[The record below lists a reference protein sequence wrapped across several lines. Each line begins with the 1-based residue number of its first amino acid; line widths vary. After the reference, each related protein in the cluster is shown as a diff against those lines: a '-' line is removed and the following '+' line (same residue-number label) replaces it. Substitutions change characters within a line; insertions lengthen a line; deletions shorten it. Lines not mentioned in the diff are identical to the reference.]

1 MHAPRSCGALIP
13 RRYPMHYRLTTWT
26 PVITEDGRFHPEDL
40 KEAIESAWIFY
51 HIKKDRGV
59 ENAVR
64 RYLMSGEV
72 NLEDM
77 LERVRQI
84 VRERHPLTLEVE
96 VLKDDTHSEEIY
108 VEPYVISDDVDDEG
122 FRARA
127 FTGSVLLNIKG
138 NVDYARLRAV
148 GQSYAEGILKAEMKI
163 FGEESELLKSIYQE
177 LLNEMKNEW
186 DIPLRM
192 GIFNRNRFG
201 GNLLFF
207 WRIKDVRDYI
217 LRKLKFDIRPS
228 EALYIVK
235 YRTVPG
241 FVELRRED

>member
-1 MHAPRSCGALIP
+1 MR
-13 RRYPMHYRLTTWT
+13 YRLTTWT
-26 PVITEDGRFHPEDL
+26 PVISKDGRFHPEDL
-40 KEAIESAWIFY
+40 KEAIESAWVFY
-51 HIKKDRGV
+51 HIKKDKSI

-72 NLEDM
+72 NLEEVV
-77 LERVRQI
+77 ERVRHI
-84 VRERHPLTLEVE
+84 VKERHPLAFEVQVLDDNTYREE
-96 VLKDDTHSEEIY
+96 VY

-122 FRARA
+122 FRAKA
-127 FTGSVLLNIKG
+127 FSGNVLLEIRS
-138 NVDYARLRAV
+138 NVDYPKLKAV
-148 GQSYAEGILKAEMKI
+148 GQSYTEGILKAEMKI
-163 FGEESELLKSIYQE
+163 FGEESELLKSIYQD

-207 WRIKDVRDYI
+207 WRIKDVRDYL

-235 YRTVPG
+235 YNTVPG
-241 FVELRRED
+241 FVELRKED

>member
-1 MHAPRSCGALIP
+1 MR
-13 RRYPMHYRLTTWT
+13 YRLTTWT

-40 KEAIESAWIFY
+40 KEAIESAWVFY
-51 HIKKDRGV
+51 HIKKDKTI

-72 NLEDM
+72 NLDEM
-77 LERVRQI
+77 VERVRQI
-84 VRERHPLTLEVE
+84 VKERHPLNLEVE
-96 VLKDDTHSEEIY
+96 VLQDDTHTEEIY

-122 FRARA
+122 FRAKA
-127 FTGSVLLNIKG
+127 FSGNVLLDIKS
-138 NVDYARLRAV
+138 NVNYPKLKSV
-148 GQSYAEGILKAEMKI
+148 GQSYTEGILKTEMKI
-163 FGEESELLKSIYQE
+163 FGEESELLKSIYQD

-207 WRIKDVRDYI
+207 WRIKDVREYL

-235 YRTVPG
+235 YNTVPG
-241 FVELRRED
+241 FVELRREN